1 MGTTASASQQRV
13 PTAAQPNSTI
23 HKPSAAANQSED
35 ISTTA
40 GKAKSIITNNVSPV
54 VITYNLKEEFQI
66 HDDFLKAHYITGRIN
81 DKLPEHFLVQGKYF
95 MVKDLNNTAD
105 VLLTLSNCGAPNFR
119 QSQGDYPVYG
129 MGQPTVNGFCQ
140 VLHTLKEAGYQEI
153 ICFNVREDPVLFL
166 PQEDDFIPYT
176 PRDRNHLQENLY
188 YLYIEQFVDEPHVY
202 KIQHEEDVH
211 VSEEVY
217 RPHAFTQTSF
227 RYKRLALPIDGSP
240 EEADFDTFI
249 STVRESPS
257 LTFRDS
263 VKPPPALVFNC
274 QSGVGRT
281 NLGMTL
287 GALIM
292 AHRTA
297 FPHSEKCEKNKGPFQ
312 IVQNYINA
320 FPNGSRIVTQVN
332 SIISMCSQMHDLK
345 ESISF
350 YKNKLEG
357 LGEMQRNQ
365 GLHPRKQWIKNAFR
379 ILERYFYLIAFN
391 SYLYEQYPLAFT
403 VMFSTWMR
411 RNPFFYRQVCEIP
424 ISEMKLPIKL
434 ISKQLC
440 VLVADDYL
448 DLDEMSSQRQMK
460 VSNFRKVSKMPVCGI
475 AQPSTEGLAQL
486 LSYLTDDKRKFTS
499 VLCVNL
505 REEAVLAADEQMY
518 SLRDVANLQQ
528 ETIIP
533 AATVEQ
539 LENAAKMDILTCKT
553 TIEVWQEDKKEM
565 KVFSSCLT
573 LNDVYN
579 QMALR
584 YSQLYYQRI
593 PVTDCAAPTEEDF
606 DSFLKLVSST
616 LTTDSN
622 SAIVLNCH
630 DGKERTTVAMVIC
643 VLITWHIKGFPEAL
657 EEELISVPDAKY
669 TKGEFEA
676 ILQLVRILPNGNEM
690 KKEVDRALDA
700 VSDSMTPMMHHL
712 RELIINIYR
721 KVQFNSLSQNDGAR
735 LHLRSLQYLE
745 RYFYLILFNAYL
757 HLEKQGGW
765 QRSFKVWITE
775 VAAPAGVFEILDKL
789 GFSEFEDPE
798 DTPMC
803 RMRYRW
809 QQQHGQKIPC
819 WGKLFSYTE

>member
-297 FPHSEKCEKNKGPFQ
+297 FPHSEKCFALQ
-312 IVQNYINA
+312 
-320 FPNGSRIVTQVN
+320 FQVN

-365 GLHPRKQWIKNAFR
+365 VQNPASATLQMTFSLWSIH
-379 ILERYFYLIAFN
+379 
-391 SYLYEQYPLAFT
+391 FT
-403 VMFSTWMR
+403 VYSVKRFETLEDVKSA
-411 RNPFFYRQVCEIP
+411 
-424 ISEMKLPIKL
+424 ISNARIIIVINYTFACNL
-434 ISKQLC
+434 Q
-440 VLVADDYL
+440 VADDYL

-539 LENAAKMDILTCKT
+539 LEKIENAAKMDILTCKT

-593 PVTDCAAPTEEDF
+593 PVTDCAAPTEEV
-606 DSFLKLVSST
+606 SLTLALSST

-721 KVQFNSLSQNDGAR
+721 KSKSAKNQDDGAR